1 MIRPAINLDNK
12 ALTVSKLTKKYFH
25 KSQNKKISALDE
37 VTFSIEKGSMIALL
51 GPNGAGKST
60 LINILAGITNKSSGK
75 AFINGFDLDK
85 AVNEAKLSI
94 GVVPQELVIDPYFT
108 PRETLN
114 FQSGYYGVK
123 KKNYITEKLLEKLSL
138 KDKADS
144 YVRYLSGGMKRRLMI
159 AKAMVH
165 SPPILIL
172 DEPTAGVDVN
182 LRQTLWDSI
191 KELNSKGTT
200 ILLTTHY
207 LEEAENLCKDVVMID
222 KGKIV
227 IQGEIKKLLKNID
240 LKSINIYTESKIK
253 KLPYELFN
261 LGFSIKNDGCF
272 FINYRPSETSMEDI
286 LNILL
291 KNNIKIKD
299 IVTTEPSLEDLFNNL
314 VQYAT

>member
-1 MIRPAINLDNK
+1 MKKLHYNLKSK
-12 ALTVSKLTKKYFH
+12 ALEVDKLTKNYRI
-25 KSQNKKISALDE
+25 KSTGKNIVALDE
-37 VTFSIEKGSMIALL
+37 VSFTIEKGSMIALL

-75 AFINGFDLDK
+75 AFISGYDLDK
-85 AVNEAKLSI
+85 HINEAKLSI

-123 KKNYITEKLLEKLSL
+123 EKNYLTEELLEKLSL

-191 KELNSKGTT
+191 KELNRKGTT

-227 IQGEIKKLLKNID
+227 IQGEIKTLLNNID
-240 LKSINIYTESKIK
+240 LKSINIYTENRIK
-253 KLPYELFN
+253 KLPDELYKF
-261 LGFSIKNDGCF
+261 GFSKKNENLIF
-272 FINYRPSETSMEDI
+272 LNYKPSKLSMEKI
-286 LNILL
+286 LKIMLT
-291 KNNIKIKD
+291 NNIVIKD
-299 IVTTEPSLEDLFNNL
+299 IVTNEPSLENLFNNL
-314 VQYAT
+314 LH

>member
-1 MIRPAINLDNK
+1 MKRTVLNLDNK
-12 ALTVSKLTKKYFH
+12 ALEVNKLTKKYFY
-25 KSQNKKISALDE
+25 KSLNKKISALDE

-85 AVNEAKLSI
+85 SINEAKLSI
-94 GVVPQELVIDPYFT
+94 GVVPQELVMDPYFT

-165 SPPILIL
+165 SPPLLIL

-182 LRQTLWDSI
+182 LRQTLWDAI

-207 LEEAENLCKDVVMID
+207 LEEAENLCKDVVMIN

-227 IQGEIKKLLKNID
+227 IQGEIKRLLSNID
-240 LKSINIYTESKIK
+240 LKSVNIYIENNIK
-253 KLPYELFN
+253 KLPYELSSF
-261 LGFSIKNDGCF
+261 GFSLKNDNCLL
-272 FINYRPSETSMEDI
+272 IDYRPSETSMEKI
-286 LNILL
+286 LNIIF
-291 KNNIKIKD
+291 KNDIKIKD
-299 IVTTEPSLEDLFNNL
+299 IITSEPSLEDLFNNFL
-314 VQYAT
+314 KQIT

>member
-1 MIRPAINLDNK
+1 MKISLKSDNS
-12 ALTVSKLTKKYFH
+12 ALKVNKLTKKYVL
-25 KSQNKKISALDE
+25 KSQNKEIIALDE
-37 VTFSIEKGSMIALL
+37 VSFSIDKGSMVALL

-85 AVNEAKLSI
+85 SVNKAKLSI
-94 GVVPQELVIDPYFT
+94 GVVPQELVMDPYFT

-138 KDKADS
+138 KDKGDS

-165 SPPILIL
+165 NPPILIL

-191 KELNSKGTT
+191 KELNRRGTT

-207 LEEAENLCKDVVMID
+207 LEEAENLCKDVVMIN
-222 KGKIV
+222 KGEIV

-240 LKSINIYTESKIK
+240 HKSVNIYTENQIK
-253 KLPYELFN
+253 KLPDELTNF
-261 LGFSIKNDGCF
+261 GFLQKNENCF
-272 FINYRPSETSMEDI
+272 LLDYKPSETSMENI
-286 LNILL
+286 LNIIL

-299 IVTTEPSLEDLFNNL
+299 IVTNEPSLEDLFNNL
-314 VQYAT
+314 V